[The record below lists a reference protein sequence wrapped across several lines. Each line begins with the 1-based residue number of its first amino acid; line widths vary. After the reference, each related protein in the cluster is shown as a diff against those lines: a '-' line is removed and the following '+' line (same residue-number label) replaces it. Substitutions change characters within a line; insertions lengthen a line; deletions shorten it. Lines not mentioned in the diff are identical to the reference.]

1 MSLYSAWIEAKKEER
16 AAQEKRRIIEDN
28 LLDSW
33 GNPVEEGVKSF
44 DDAGYKIKV
53 TFRNTR
59 TVDAEKMRDIA
70 FEKGLESHLGVLLRW
85 KAELNK
91 KEWDKTSFEITEPLM
106 EAITTKPGR
115 PSFSIEHEEL
125 EIF

>member
-1 MSLYSAWIEAKKEER
+1 MSLYAAWITAKEEEKQ
-16 AAQEKRRIIEDN
+16 ATEKRRVIEDT
-28 LLDSW
+28 LLAEW
-33 GNPVEEGVKSF
+33 GNPVDEGVKSF
-44 DDAGYKIKV
+44 DDGDFKVKV
-53 TFRNTR
+53 TFRNSR

-91 KEWDKTSFEITEPLM
+91 KEWGRSSEEITGPLM
-106 EAITTKPGR
+106 EAITTKPSR
-115 PSFSIEHEEL
+115 PSFSIEKKEL